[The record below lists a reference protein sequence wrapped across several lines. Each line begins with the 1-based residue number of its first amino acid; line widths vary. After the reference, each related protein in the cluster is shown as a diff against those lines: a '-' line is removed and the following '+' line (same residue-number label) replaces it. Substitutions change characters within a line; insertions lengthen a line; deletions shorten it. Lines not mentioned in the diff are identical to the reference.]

1 MKLSRSALIF
11 AIGLFAILSQ
21 ALLFREFLVSFEGNE
36 LGIGAFFGSWFLWIG
51 IGAAVVYR
59 SGFLATRLSRHIEG
73 LALLYLPAY
82 AAEYILI
89 ARARDIMGIDPY
101 QLFNFGA
108 MMQAA
113 LLVNAPV
120 SVLTGILFPLACRWL
135 KKLVDLPV
143 ARVYLIESAGSF
155 SGGLGA
161 TVLLAKGVA
170 GPAIFL
176 GGGAILAISVLAVK
190 ITEKKRWW
198 PSALLAAVVI
208 LFLSSDGPRQWQ
220 SLSAGYKWQKLL
232 PNAEFGGSFQTAQ
245 AEYLYGS
252 YQGQFLV
259 CCHGQVT
266 ETLPNKAAA
275 GEILAIHLSQQPGAR
290 RILLAGSDLSAI
302 CQQLLQLK
310 QVEEIT
316 LSTPDPEYFS
326 RLEKIMPENDFSR
339 DPRVRIATEDI
350 RRLLGEQKKHYDLV
364 ILNFPQVTTAILN
377 RFRTV
382 EFYQTVKEALADNG
396 VVGVSVTGGE
406 NVLGTE
412 LAQLGASSLR
422 TLEQVF
428 TYIAIKPGEQTWFLA
443 GDTNQLSE
451 QPGLL
456 REKFGTI
463 EGAENIYPPMGIM
476 SIYLPDR
483 IAFARQMYEAVN
495 LPAKLLINRDQRPLG
510 HLYGLLLLGKHSQS
524 VFTRLVRQI
533 SLCSIGFFLFPIL
546 VLVVM
551 RGVYVYRGRYH
562 RWGNPGT
569 PATFSSKFLI
579 FSTGLVSISSEII
592 LMYLLQNRYGTL
604 YLQVGL
610 IASLFMLGLVLG
622 TALARRLVRI
632 QLAWQSLVIA
642 AVLIQVILLLAA
654 AKLNEDW
661 DYPWFITAFVLCGVF
676 TGGYFPLAA
685 QALESAGTDVQQAG
699 GTLELLDHFGA
710 AVGGFLTGV
719 LLIAVLGTTG
729 TLAVL
734 AVMTAANILLVLLD
748 GWGKSISY
756 ERTGLTISESTAAI
770 IRKMGYISFGI
781 GICVI
786 VSSHLVVR
794 AADVL
799 QESLSRSQA
808 AGLAP
813 GKVLQVKDAALEKEG
828 KFRYFEI
835 IGEDQK
841 TEGYIFSSHQLA
853 GNIRGYAGPIDLA
866 IKVDRAGKL
875 LDFQITAAN
884 ETPSYLDLLKE
895 WEKSLRG
902 KNLFGSFHRQE
913 VPAVSG
919 ATISSAAIAAI
930 LEQAGR
936 RFAGE
941 VLGRKIQTES
951 GPPVIAAAGKIDYAG
966 IYLLATLPAAIIV
979 ARWGRRWGRRIFL
992 AAVLVL
998 GGWWFNVQ
1006 YSSEQIATLLS
1017 GYWPGA
1023 GMGSNFLLWAVVPL
1037 GVFLCG
1043 NLYCGYLCPFGA
1055 LQEILDFIKPA
1066 KWRIQPDRKTMRWLR
1081 FGKYMLLLI
1090 FIVLFFLSWDRT
1102 VLKMDILIS
1111 FFSKNWSEYK
1121 WFILT
1126 AVLVGSMVFTR
1137 FWCRYLCPS
1146 GAFLSLLGAWAP
1158 LKRLLPAKRYYRCDL
1173 GVDGK
1178 GDLDCIYC
1186 DRCRYDNIIPPSPAA
1201 VRTLRP
1207 AAVQGTSVVLV
1218 MTAAVIMLTLGV
1230 LSTEIFVQ
1238 RTWPAQT
1245 AAFTT
1250 GPAGGAA
1257 REVDMKRLQQLIK
1270 NDQLSN
1276 HEAEFYRPLQP
1287 NETGQSSPPPPT
1299 VPAK

>member
-21 ALLFREFLVSFEGNE
+21 VLLFREFLVTFEGNE

-51 IGAAVVYR
+51 IGAALVYR
-59 SGFLATRLSRHIEG
+59 SGSLAIRLTRHIDS

-82 AAEYILI
+82 VVQYILI
-89 ARARDIMGIDPY
+89 ARARDIMEIDPY
-101 QLFNFGA
+101 QLFGFGA
-108 MMQAA
+108 MVQAA
-113 LLVNAPV
+113 LLVNAPL
-120 SVLTGILFPLACRWL
+120 SVLTGMLFPLACRWI
-135 KKLVDLPV
+135 KKLGDLPV

-155 SGGLGA
+155 IGGLAA
-161 TVLLAKGVA
+161 TVLLAQGVV

-176 GGGAILAISVLAVK
+176 GAGVILALSALAVK

-198 PSALLAAVVI
+198 PTALLASAVI
-208 LFLSSDGPRQWQ
+208 LMLISGGPRQWQ
-220 SLSAGYKWQKLL
+220 NLSARYKWQKLL
-232 PNAEFGGSFQTAQ
+232 PKAAFGGSFQTAQ

-259 CCHGQVT
+259 ACHGQVC
-266 ETLPNKAAA
+266 EALPNTAAA
-275 GEILAIHLSQQPGAR
+275 GEILAIHLCQQPGAR

-302 CQQLLQLK
+302 CQLLLQLK
-310 QVEEIT
+310 QVEEVT
-316 LSTPDPEYFS
+316 LYTPDPEYFA
-326 RLEKIMPENDFSR
+326 RLEKFMPENDFFR
-339 DPRVRIATEDI
+339 DPRVHIAAQDI
-350 RRLLGEQKKHYDLV
+350 RRLLSEQKKHYDLV

-406 NVLGTE
+406 NVLGSE

-422 TLEQVF
+422 TLERVF

-456 REKFGTI
+456 REKFAGI
-463 EGAENIYPPMGIM
+463 KGADNIYPPMGIM
-476 SIYLPDR
+476 SLYLPDR

-533 SLCSIGFFLFPIL
+533 SLCNIGFFLLPIL

-551 RGVYVYRGRYH
+551 RGVYVYRGRHH
-562 RWGNPGT
+562 RWENPGL

-622 TALARRLVRI
+622 TALARRLVRMGFS
-632 QLAWQSLVIA
+632 WQSMVIA
-642 AVLIQVILLLAA
+642 TAMVQVTLLLAA
-654 AKLNEDW
+654 AKLIEYW
-661 DYPWFITAFVLCGVF
+661 DYPLFITAFVLCGVF

-685 QALESAGTDVQQAG
+685 KALESAGTDVQQAG
-699 GTLELLDHFGA
+699 GVLELLDHFGA

-719 LLIAVLGTTG
+719 MLIAVLGTTAA
-729 TLAVL
+729 LAVL
-734 AVMTAANILLVLLD
+734 AAMTAANILLILLD
-748 GWGKSISY
+748 GWGKSLPY
-756 ERTGLTISESTAAI
+756 ERAGLTALESTAI
-770 IRKMGYISFGI
+770 VIRKMGYISFGI
-781 GICVI
+781 GICI
-786 VSSHLVVR
+786 IIGSHLAVR

-799 QESLSRSQA
+799 KESFTQSQA
-808 AGLAP
+808 ARLAP
-813 GKVLQVKDAALEKEG
+813 GKALQAKDAVLEKEG
-828 KFRYFEI
+828 KFRYFEFV
-835 IGEDQK
+835 GEDQK
-841 TEGYIFSSHQLA
+841 IEGYVFSSHQLA

-866 IKVDRAGKL
+866 IMVDSAGKL
-875 LDFQITAAN
+875 LDYQITASN

-895 WEKSLRG
+895 WENSLLG
-902 KNLFGSFHRQE
+902 KNLFGSFNRQE
-913 VPAVSG
+913 VSAVSG

-930 LEQAGR
+930 LEQSGR
-936 RFAGE
+936 RFARE
-941 VLGRKIQTES
+941 VLGREIQPAS
-951 GPPVIAAAGKIDYAG
+951 GTPAAAGKVDLAG
-966 IYLLATLPAAIIV
+966 IYLLVALPAAIII

-992 AAVLVL
+992 VAVMVL

-1006 YSSEQIATLLS
+1006 YSSEQIATMLS
-1017 GYWPGA
+1017 GRWPGV
-1023 GMGSNFLLWAVVPL
+1023 GLGCNFLLLAVVPL
-1037 GVFLCG
+1037 GVFLFG

-1055 LQEILDFIKPA
+1055 LQEIFDFIKPA
-1066 KWRIQPDRKTMRWLR
+1066 KWRIQPDRNPMRWLR
-1081 FGKYMLLLI
+1081 FGKYVMLLVL
-1090 FIVLFFLSWDRT
+1090 IVLFFLSWDRT

-1126 AVLVGSMVFTR
+1126 GVLVWSMLFTR

-1158 LKRLLPAKRYYRCDL
+1158 LKRLLPAKRYSRCDL

-1178 GDLDCIYC
+1178 ADLDCICC
-1186 DRCRYDNIIPPSPAA
+1186 DRCRYENIIPPSPVSSKLPWPAAEKNTSIVLVTMAA
-1201 VRTLRP
+1201 VMML
-1207 AAVQGTSVVLV
+1207 AMAVF
-1218 MTAAVIMLTLGV
+1218 
-1230 LSTEIFVQ
+1230 STEIFVK
-1238 RTWPAQT
+1238 RTWPTQT
-1245 AAFTT
+1245 ATFTT
-1250 GPAGGAA
+1250 GPAGGTA
-1257 REVDMKRLQQLIK
+1257 RDIDMDRLLQLIK
-1270 NDQLSN
+1270 KDQLSN

-1287 NETGQSSPPPPT
+1287 HEAGQSSPPPPS